1 MKNLIMFYYNFDEFD
16 LLKKSNIY
24 YFRYQN
30 DLYSFEIIENV
41 EQLKNIIYIINL
53 LALNRYFQLVPNIY
67 RQFFTEYQGQLYA
80 LFLRNRLTCSVVNEL
95 LHLPLV
101 PKDFLEQSHIEISVI
116 NWDVLWSKKVD
127 YYEYQVQHISNIYPL
142 ITESFNYFIGMTE
155 TAISYIRYNF
165 SYKETNFYL
174 CHKRLNVDDYFH
186 PKNLVIDYYPRDVAE
201 YFKYLFFSNNYHNF
215 PFLTFLRQLHF
226 SYDDFILL
234 FARLIY
240 PSYYFDCYD
249 EIINSQAREEQLK
262 SILLRTKEYIIFLA
276 NIYNIICQ
284 ITPIPS
290 VWWIKK
296 ETL

>member
-1 MKNLIMFYYNFDEFD
+1 MNTTNPVKHNGITGFVLCRAVRPGLTGGGRGRRRRVRRDGRR
-16 LLKKSNIY
+16 LGRPHRHPLAA
-24 YFRYQN
+24 
-30 DLYSFEIIENV
+30 V
-41 EQLKNIIYIINL
+41 E
-53 LALNRYFQLVPNIY
+53 R
-67 RQFFTEYQGQLYA
+67 E
-80 LFLRNRLTCSVVNEL
+80 
-95 LHLPLV
+95 
-101 PKDFLEQSHIEISVI
+101 
-116 NWDVLWSKKVD
+116 
-127 YYEYQVQHISNIYPL
+127 
-142 ITESFNYFIGMTE
+142 E
-155 TAISYIRYNF
+155 TD
-165 SYKETNFYL
+165 FYL

-249 EIINSQAREEQLK
+249 EIINNQAREEQLK
-262 SILLRTKEYIIFLA
+262 PILLRTKEYIIFLA

-284 ITPIPS
+284 ITLIPS